1 VPTGEIRHPWD
12 TRRISLIVLIAAG
25 GIAVSGAS
33 GTSQKQTLRIVDRDP
48 LVLRGEGFR
57 SRERVRVTL
66 SAPVAARKFTRAT
79 VSGSFRVTFLQVSAT
94 RCDTIRVV
102 VVGGA
107 GSRVLK
113 LLPAPACMPLRS
125 P

>member
-1 VPTGEIRHPWD
+1 MRRVPI
-12 TRRISLIVLIAAG
+12 IVLIAAS
-25 GIAVSGAS
+25 GIAVSSAS

-48 LVLRGEGFR
+48 LALRGEGFQ

-66 SAPVAARKFTRAT
+66 SAPVAARKSTRAT
-79 VSGSFRVTFLQVSAT
+79 ASGSFRVTFPQVSAT
-94 RCDTIRVV
+94 RCDMVRVV

-107 GSRVLK
+107 GSRALK
-113 LLPAPACMPLRS
+113 LLPAPACMPMRS

>member
-1 VPTGEIRHPWD
+1 MRWIPI
-12 TRRISLIVLIAAG
+12 IALIAAS
-25 GIAVSGAS
+25 GIAVASAS
-33 GTSQKQTLRIVDRDP
+33 GTSQKRTLRIVDRDP
-48 LVLRGEGFR
+48 VALRGEGFLP
-57 SRERVRVTL
+57 RERVRVTL

-79 VSGSFRVTFLQVSAT
+79 ASGSFRITFFQVSAT
-94 RCDTIRVV
+94 RCDMIRVV

-107 GSRVLK
+107 GSRVVK

>member
-1 VPTGEIRHPWD
+1 MG
-12 TRRISLIVLIAAG
+12 RIPIIVLIAAS
-25 GIAVSGAS
+25 GIAVSSAS

-48 LVLRGEGFR
+48 LALRGDGFE

-79 VSGSFRVTFLQVSAT
+79 TSGSFRVTFEDVLAT
-94 RCDTIRVV
+94 RCDMVRVV
-102 VVGGA
+102 VVGRA

-113 LLPAPACMPLRS
+113 FLPAPACMPLRS